1 MSLGGYKYD
10 VIEVLSVV
18 VTVVMGVVVVD
29 DGIGLVKVVWEV
41 PVACT

>member
-29 DGIGLVKVVWEV
+29 DGIGLVKVV
-41 PVACT
+41 